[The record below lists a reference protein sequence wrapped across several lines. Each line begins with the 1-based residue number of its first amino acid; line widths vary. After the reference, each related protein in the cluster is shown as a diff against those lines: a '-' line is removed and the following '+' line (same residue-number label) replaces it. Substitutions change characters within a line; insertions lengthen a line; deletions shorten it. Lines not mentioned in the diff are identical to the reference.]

1 MTSHVH
7 TTSDDIWQNQ
17 GMEEKKKNLK
27 ALFVIWIVVTICVL
41 LVFFVIYHI
50 MQNSTNDKSL
60 FEQFPDEGCYVWL
73 VDCIDQSTSYDII
86 KKDYA
91 YTNSDENVDMVVRYV
106 QLKYDKQDRDLQYIN
121 ELLMNCVERC
131 KDYAELF
138 EGMEES
144 ELHQYIAR
152 CEIFVTHNDEDKLS
166 TIMYCNDKIDGKD
179 VINAFYV
186 YNYDLNAGCVV
197 RCDDLLVYD
206 ENFVAHWME
215 LYDEQK
221 GSSASEYKNLSA
233 DELLEIFNSYDC
245 IAFYTSEGMEVGY
258 EYYEEDTK
266 EQRLVTVTLKDYEQ
280 YLNIE

>member
-91 YTNSDENVDMVVRYV
+91 YTIIDVDEIVDDSVVAEIEAIENV
-106 QLKYDKQDRDLQYIN
+106 LKARIKKVK
-121 ELLMNCVERC
+121 EL
-131 KDYAELF
+131 
-138 EGMEES
+138 
-144 ELHQYIAR
+144 
-152 CEIFVTHNDEDKLS
+152 T
-166 TIMYCNDKIDGKD
+166 
-179 VINAFYV
+179 
-186 YNYDLNAGCVV
+186 
-197 RCDDLLVYD
+197 
-206 ENFVAHWME
+206 
-215 LYDEQK
+215 
-221 GSSASEYKNLSA
+221 
-233 DELLEIFNSYDC
+233 
-245 IAFYTSEGMEVGY
+245 
-258 EYYEEDTK
+258 
-266 EQRLVTVTLKDYEQ
+266 
-280 YLNIE
+280 